1 MSASRPWLSETLR
14 LSTVAGGAFVV
25 GMPFGIPVLLALAST
40 LGYFAWHISNLNRLQ
55 HWLKEGKRFEP
66 PNARGM
72 WGEVFNDIYRLQ
84 LRNRKR
90 KRKLARYLK
99 RFQEATAVWPDAVVI
114 LDGSDSIEWAN
125 TKARD
130 LLGVRLPQDAGRPVG
145 HLLRDPKISRFLT
158 SGDSVEILQVPSPV
172 RLGMTLALHVLPYG
186 KKQQRLLVARDVT
199 RLVRLEQVRRDFV
212 ANVSHEL
219 RTPLTVF
226 NGYLETLSD
235 AVDECPQGWAESLQA
250 MQQQAKRMQHLVQD
264 LLLLAHIEAE
274 GREPLQRRVAV
285 RDILESVRDEA
296 QHLSGERA
304 HRITLEA
311 DDTDL
316 MGNAR
321 ELRSAFSNLVVNA
334 VQYTPA
340 GGDIQIRWK
349 RDAEGAH
356 LEVQDTG
363 VGIEAMHLP
372 RLTERFYRV
381 DVGRSRDRGGTGLGL
396 AIVKHVLQR
405 HDATLHVESTLGQG
419 SLFRCSFPGERVALP
434 LATDAAVSQ

>member
-1 MSASRPWLSETLR
+1 M
-14 LSTVAGGAFVV
+14 AGGAVVV
-25 GMPFGIPVLLALAST
+25 GMPFGISLLLVLASSV
-40 LGYFAWHISNLNRLQ
+40 GYLAWHISNLNRLQ
-55 HWLKEGKRFEP
+55 RWLKEGKRFEP
-66 PNARGM
+66 PNARGI

-114 LDGSDSIEWAN
+114 IDGSDAIEWAN
-125 TKARD
+125 AKARD
-130 LLGVRLPQDAGRPVG
+130 LLGIRLPQDAGRPVTF
-145 HLLRDPKISRFLT
+145 LLRDPWISRFLAT
-158 SGDSVEILQVPSPV
+158 GDPVEILQVPSPV
-172 RLGMTLALHVLPYG
+172 RLGVTLALHVLPYG

-199 RLVRLEQVRRDFV
+199 RLVKLEQVRRDFV

-235 AVDECPQGWAESLQA
+235 AVEEHPQGWAESLQA
-250 MQQQAKRMQHLVQD
+250 MQQQAKRMQNLVQD
-264 LLLLAHIEAE
+264 LLMLAHIEAE
-274 GREPLQRRVAV
+274 GREPLQKRVAV

-296 QHLSGERA
+296 QRLSGERS

-311 DDTDL
+311 EDADL
-316 MGNAR
+316 MGNAS

-340 GGDIQIRWK
+340 GGDIRIRWAS
-349 RDAEGAH
+349 DAEGAY

-363 VGIEAMHLP
+363 VGIEAVHLP

-405 HDATLHVESTLGQG
+405 HDATLHVESAPGRG
-419 SLFRCSFPGERVALP
+419 SLFRCRFPEERVALP
-434 LATDAAVSQ
+434 IATDAVAS